1 MTVIDLRN
9 QDEWYEATLAKRT
22 LAWNKQMKKTLAND
36 NRFDFDKAIIKE
48 EEIIRSFIDK
58 ARDQAA

>member
-22 LAWNKQMKKTLAND
+22 LAWNKQMKKTLVND